1 MMFVSN
7 RSGIHK
13 VIVIVVSALLF
24 FAGVSMASAEQFGRF
39 FTTAKQRQHLEELR
53 KERPETIIEIDETEI
68 FFEEQSEVETVPLNA
83 ITVKGLV
90 YRKGGKST
98 AWINDSNSYEGDL
111 ASQYTQ
117 VRRGNIHSDKVII
130 GLPDNSPDI
139 KLKVGQTYE
148 PGTDQFNDIVKE
160 TGSFRIPAR

>member
-13 VIVIVVSALLF
+13 AIVILVPALLV
-24 FAGVSMASAEQFGRF
+24 FAGISTASAEQFGRF

-53 KERPETIIEIDETEI
+53 KEKPEAVIIIDEAEI
-68 FFEEQSEVETVPLNA
+68 FIEEQSEVETVPLNA

-98 AWINDSNSYEGDL
+98 AWVNDSNSYEGDL

-117 VRRGNIHSDKVII
+117 VSRGNIHSDKVII
-130 GLPDNSPDI
+130 GLPGNSPDI
-139 KLKVGQTYE
+139 KLKVGQTYD
-148 PGTDQFNDIVKE
+148 PGTEQFNDIGKQ